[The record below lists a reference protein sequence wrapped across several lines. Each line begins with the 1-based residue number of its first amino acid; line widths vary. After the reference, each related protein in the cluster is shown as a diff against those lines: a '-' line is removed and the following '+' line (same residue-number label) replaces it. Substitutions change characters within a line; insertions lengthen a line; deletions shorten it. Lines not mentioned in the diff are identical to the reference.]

1 MRTSVNATATNT
13 RDMPCHQHPEP
24 RDSSRAD
31 SRVRETTKPTKITM
45 PRFLGIDHGSKRI
58 GLAVSDPG
66 ATLASPLTTIDAAT
80 NFSDQVAAILSYAK
94 EFEIDA
100 FVIGLPL
107 NMDDTEGNQA
117 KTVRRFGAELLRIS
131 GKPVHYWDERLSSH
145 AAEDLLRPAELTRK
159 KRKARLDRVAAQIML
174 QEFLDS
180 EA

>member
-1 MRTSVNATATNT
+1 
-13 RDMPCHQHPEP
+13 
-24 RDSSRAD
+24 
-31 SRVRETTKPTKITM
+31 M

-66 ATLASPLTTIDAAT
+66 ATLASPLATIPASGDLTDEIA
-80 NFSDQVAAILSYAK
+80 SVLSYAK
-94 EFEIDA
+94 DYEIDA

-117 KTVRRFGAELLRIS
+117 KTVRRFGTELARVS

-159 KRKARLDRVAAQIML
+159 KHKARLDRVAALVIL
-174 QEFLDS
+174 QGFLDARAS
-180 EA
+180 PPID